1 MRSESQAPV
10 PGEATACGTR
20 GICGTR
26 GTSGTRGTC
35 GTRGTRGTGGV
46 GWNGRKGGTSAAG
59 CGAVG
64 RMGRGTQFF
73 SSRGADQQKWG
84 TWGGKSMDQQ
94 AKFRYVSMKLDDR
107 RKHWDSSN

>member
-10 PGEATACGTR
+10 PGEAPACG
-20 GICGTR
+20 
-26 GTSGTRGTC
+26 S
-35 GTRGTRGTGGV
+35 RGTRGTGGV
-46 GWNGRKGGTSAAG
+46 GWNGRKGGTSAG

-84 TWGGKSMDQQ
+84 TWEIHGS
-94 AKFRYVSMKLDDR
+94 AS
-107 RKHWDSSN
+107 